1 MKEEYDDYFSR
12 YEPGLALNAYQK
24 YFWDYCDNYVEI
36 AKHRLYNPDLYGED
50 AKKSAQKATYD
61 SMLQLLKMGSVYLPH
76 LTEEIYQ
83 DFFRDKEKVKSIHIT
98 DMDDFEYMPDQ
109 NLIEQG
115 NAVVDAISNV
125 RKYKSENNL
134 SLRTPIT
141 SAKLVVKPENRQFT
155 EQALLDIKNTT
166 NIGDIQP
173 EEGTETGI
181 SDIDIDWQEVER
193 INEERRKEKELRKQ
207 KKAEEKRKNEAEQRK
222 VKFGKEQFEQA
233 YNGQDIQSN
242 IIKDML
248 QDETKKED
256 DKEQTL

>member
-1 MKEEYDDYFSR
+1 MEKM
-12 YEPGLALNAYQK
+12 L
-24 YFWDYCDNYVEI
+24 
-36 AKHRLYNPDLYGED
+36 
-50 AKKSAQKATYD
+50 KKSAQKATYD
-61 SMLQLLKMGSVYLPH
+61 SMLQLSKMGSVYLPH

-166 NIGDIQP
+166 NIGDIQL

-181 SDIDIDWQEVER
+181 SDIDIDW
-193 INEERRKEKELRKQ
+193 
-207 KKAEEKRKNEAEQRK
+207 
-222 VKFGKEQFEQA
+222 
-233 YNGQDIQSN
+233 
-242 IIKDML
+242 
-248 QDETKKED
+248 
-256 DKEQTL
+256 